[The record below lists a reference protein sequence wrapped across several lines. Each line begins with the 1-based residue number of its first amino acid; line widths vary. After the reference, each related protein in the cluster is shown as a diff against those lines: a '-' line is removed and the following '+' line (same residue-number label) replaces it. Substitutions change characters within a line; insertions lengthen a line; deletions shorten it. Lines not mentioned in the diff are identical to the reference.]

1 MSCST
6 NPVAQAMTDTEL
18 TEKVTEALDEEEITL
33 ADGFADAFLGIG
45 RQFGKPLAVYS
56 RRKCIEVLMRDM
68 DEEQAEEYFEFN
80 LAGAWVGES
89 TPIYLEEL
97 E

>member
-1 MSCST
+1 
-6 NPVAQAMTDTEL
+6 MTDTEL

-45 RQFGKPLAVYS
+45 RQFGKPIAVYS
-56 RRKCIEVLMRDM
+56 RRKCIEILMRDM

-97 E
+97 EELE

>member
-1 MSCST
+1 MS
-6 NPVAQAMTDTEL
+6 DTTL
-18 TEKVTEALDEEEITL
+18 TEK
-33 ADGFADAFLGIG
+33 
-45 RQFGKPLAVYS
+45 
-56 RRKCIEVLMRDM
+56 
-68 DEEQAEEYFEFN
+68 EQAEEYFEFN

>member
-1 MSCST
+1 
-6 NPVAQAMTDTEL
+6 MTDNEL
-18 TEKVTEALDEEEITL
+18 TEKIIEALDEEEIML

-45 RQFGKPLAVYS
+45 RQFGRAIAVYS

-68 DEEQAEEYFEFN
+68 DEEQAEEHFEFN
-80 LAGAWVGES
+80 VAGSWVGES
-89 TPIYLEEL
+89 TPIYMKEL

>member
-1 MSCST
+1 M
-6 NPVAQAMTDTEL
+6 NDTEL

-33 ADGFADAFLGIG
+33 ADGFADAFIGIG
-45 RQFGKPLAVYS
+45 RQFGKPIAVYS
-56 RRKCIEVLMRDM
+56 RRKCIEVLMQTM

-80 LAGAWVGES
+80 LAGAWIGDT

>member
-1 MSCST
+1 M
-6 NPVAQAMTDTEL
+6 VEAMTDNEL
-18 TEKVTEALDEEEITL
+18 TERVAEALDEEEITL

-45 RQFGKPLAVYS
+45 RQFDRPIAVYS
-56 RRKCIEVLMRDM
+56 RRKCIEILMHTM

-80 LAGAWVGES
+80 LASAWIGET
-89 TPIYLEEL
+89 TPIYLEEI

>member
-1 MSCST
+1 
-6 NPVAQAMTDTEL
+6 MTDNEL

-45 RQFGKPLAVYS
+45 RQFSKPIAVYS

-68 DEEQAEEYFEFN
+68 DQEQAEEYFEFN

>member
-1 MSCST
+1 
-6 NPVAQAMTDTEL
+6 MTDQEL
-18 TEKVTEALDEEEITL
+18 TEKVTDAIDEGEITL
-33 ADGFADAFLGIG
+33 VDGFADAFVGIG
-45 RQFGKPLAVYS
+45 RQFDKPVAVYS

-68 DEEQAEEYFEFN
+68 DEEQAEEYFDFN
-80 LAGAWVGES
+80 LAGAWVGET

>member
-1 MSCST
+1 MRPSFWSR
-6 NPVAQAMTDTEL
+6 ADDEQETE
-18 TEKVTEALDEEEITL
+18 EALDEEEITL

-45 RQFGKPLAVYS
+45 RQFGKPIAVYS
-56 RRKCIEVLMRDM
+56 RRKCIEILMRDM

-80 LAGAWVGES
+80 LAGAWIGET

>member
-1 MSCST
+1 M
-6 NPVAQAMTDTEL
+6 AEAMTDNEL
-18 TEKVTEALDEEEITL
+18 TEKVAEALDEEEITL

-45 RQFGKPLAVYS
+45 RQFNKPIAVYS

>member
-1 MSCST
+1 M
-6 NPVAQAMTDTEL
+6 AEAMTDTEL

-45 RQFGKPLAVYS
+45 RQFGKPIAVYS
-56 RRKCIEVLMRDM
+56 RRKCIEILMRDM

-97 E
+97 EELE

>member
-1 MSCST
+1 
-6 NPVAQAMTDTEL
+6 MTDQEL
-18 TEKVTEALDEEEITL
+18 TEKVTEAL
-33 ADGFADAFLGIG
+33 
-45 RQFGKPLAVYS
+45 
-56 RRKCIEVLMRDM
+56 

>member
-1 MSCST
+1 
-6 NPVAQAMTDTEL
+6 MTDQEL
-18 TEKVTEALDEEEITL
+18 TEKVTDAIDEGEITL
-33 ADGFADAFLGIG
+33 IDGFADAFVGIG
-45 RQFGKPLAVYS
+45 RQFDKTVAIYS

-68 DEEQAEEYFEFN
+68 DEQQAEEYFDFN
-80 LAGAWVGES
+80 IAGAWIGET

>member
-1 MSCST
+1 
-6 NPVAQAMTDTEL
+6 MTDAEL

-45 RQFGKPLAVYS
+45 RQFGKAIAVYS
-56 RRKCIEVLMRDM
+56 RRKCIEILMRDM

-97 E
+97 EELE

>member
-1 MSCST
+1 
-6 NPVAQAMTDTEL
+6 MTDDEL
-18 TEKVTEALDEEEITL
+18 TEKVAETLDEEEITL

-45 RQFGKPLAVYS
+45 RQFGKPIAVYS

>member
-1 MSCST
+1 
-6 NPVAQAMTDTEL
+6 MTDNEL
-18 TEKVTEALDEEEITL
+18 TEKVADVLDEESIVL

-45 RQFGKPLAVYS
+45 RQFSKPIAVYS

-89 TPIYLEEL
+89 TPIYLDEL

>member
-1 MSCST
+1 
-6 NPVAQAMTDTEL
+6 MTDNEL
-18 TEKVTEALDEEEITL
+18 TERVAEALDEEEITL

-45 RQFGKPLAVYS
+45 RQFGKPIAVYS
-56 RRKCIEVLMRDM
+56 RHKCIEVLMRDM

-97 E
+97 EELE

>member
-1 MSCST
+1 
-6 NPVAQAMTDTEL
+6 MTDTEL
-18 TEKVTEALDEEEITL
+18 TDKVTEVLDEEEITL

-45 RQFGKPLAVYS
+45 RQFNKPIAVYS
-56 RRKCIEVLMRDM
+56 RRKCIEILMRDM
-68 DEEQAEEYFEFN
+68 DEEQAEEYFDFN
-80 LAGAWVGES
+80 LAGAWIGET

>member
-1 MSCST
+1 
-6 NPVAQAMTDTEL
+6 MTDQEL
-18 TEKVTEALDEEEITL
+18 TEKVADVLDEESIVL

-45 RQFGKPLAVYS
+45 RQFSKPIAVYS

-89 TPIYLEEL
+89 TPIYLDEL
-97 E
+97 K

>member
-1 MSCST
+1 
-6 NPVAQAMTDTEL
+6 MTDTEL
-18 TEKVTEALDEEEITL
+18 TEKVTEALDEEEIAL

-45 RQFGKPLAVYS
+45 RQFGKPIAVYS
-56 RRKCIEVLMRDM
+56 RRKCIEILMRDM

-80 LAGAWVGES
+80 LAGAWIGET
-89 TPIYLEEL
+89 TPIYLEEM

>member
-1 MSCST
+1 
-6 NPVAQAMTDTEL
+6 MTDNEL
-18 TEKVTEALDEEEITL
+18 TEKVTEVLDEEEITL

-45 RQFGKPLAVYS
+45 RQFGKPIAVYS
-56 RRKCIEVLMRDM
+56 RSKCIEILMRDM

-80 LAGAWVGES
+80 MAGAWIGES

>member
-1 MSCST
+1 
-6 NPVAQAMTDTEL
+6 MTDNEL

-45 RQFGKPLAVYS
+45 RQFGKPIAVYS
-56 RRKCIEVLMRDM
+56 RSKCIEVLMRDM

-80 LAGAWVGES
+80 MTGAWIGES

>member
-1 MSCST
+1 
-6 NPVAQAMTDTEL
+6 MTDNEL
-18 TEKVTEALDEEEITL
+18 TDKVADVLDEESIVL

-45 RQFGKPLAVYS
+45 RQFSKPIAVYS

-89 TPIYLEEL
+89 TPIYLDEL

>member
-1 MSCST
+1 MSD
-6 NPVAQAMTDTEL
+6 NEL
-18 TEKVTEALDEEEITL
+18 TEKVTEALDEESIVL

-45 RQFGKPLAVYS
+45 RQFSKPIAVYS

-97 E
+97 EELE

>member
-1 MSCST
+1 
-6 NPVAQAMTDTEL
+6 MTDTEL

-45 RQFGKPLAVYS
+45 RQFGKPIAVYS

-97 E
+97 EELE

>member
-1 MSCST
+1 
-6 NPVAQAMTDTEL
+6 MTDTEL
-18 TEKVTEALDEEEITL
+18 TEKVTEALDEEEIAL

-45 RQFGKPLAVYS
+45 RQFGKPIAVYS
-56 RRKCIEVLMRDM
+56 RRKCIEILMRDM

-80 LAGAWVGES
+80 LAGAWIGET

>member
-1 MSCST
+1 
-6 NPVAQAMTDTEL
+6 MTDDEL
-18 TEKVTEALDEEEITL
+18 TKKVAEALDEEEITL
-33 ADGFADAFLGIG
+33 ADGFADAFIGIG
-45 RQFGKPLAVYS
+45 RQFSKPIAVYS

-68 DEEQAEEYFEFN
+68 DQEQAEEYFEFN

>member
-1 MSCST
+1 
-6 NPVAQAMTDTEL
+6 MTDNQL
-18 TEKVTEALDEEEITL
+18 TEKIIEKLDEEEITL

-45 RQFGKPLAVYS
+45 RQFGRAIAVYS

-80 LAGAWVGES
+80 VAGAWVGES
-89 TPIYLEEL
+89 TPIYMEEL

>member
-1 MSCST
+1 
-6 NPVAQAMTDTEL
+6 MTDTEL

-45 RQFGKPLAVYS
+45 RQFGKPIAVYS
-56 RRKCIEVLMRDM
+56 RRKCIEILMRDM

-80 LAGAWVGES
+80 MAGAWVGET

-97 E
+97 EELE

>member
-1 MSCST
+1 M
-6 NPVAQAMTDTEL
+6 AQAMTDTEL
-18 TEKVTEALDEEEITL
+18 TEKVTEALDEESIVL

-45 RQFGKPLAVYS
+45 RQFDRPIAVYS
-56 RRKCIEVLMRDM
+56 RRKCIEILMHTM
-68 DEEQAEEYFEFN
+68 DEEDAEEYFEYN
-80 LAGAWVGES
+80 IAGSWVGES

>member
-1 MSCST
+1 
-6 NPVAQAMTDTEL
+6 MTDNEL

-45 RQFGKPLAVYS
+45 RQFGKPLEVYS
-56 RRKCIEVLMRDM
+56 RRKCIEVLM
-68 DEEQAEEYFEFN
+68 EQAEEYFEFN
-80 LAGAWVGES
+80 LAGAWVGET

>member
-1 MSCST
+1 
-6 NPVAQAMTDTEL
+6 MTDAEL

-45 RQFGKPLAVYS
+45 RQFGKPIAVYN
-56 RRKCIEVLMRDM
+56 RRKCIEILMRDM

>member
-1 MSCST
+1 M
-6 NPVAQAMTDTEL
+6 VKIMTDTEL

-45 RQFGKPLAVYS
+45 RQFGKPIAVYS

-97 E
+97 EELE

>member
-1 MSCST
+1 
-6 NPVAQAMTDTEL
+6 MTDQEL
-18 TEKVTEALDEEEITL
+18 TEKVTDAIDEGEITL
-33 ADGFADAFLGIG
+33 VDGFADAFVGIG
-45 RQFGKPLAVYS
+45 RQFDKPIAVYS

-68 DEEQAEEYFEFN
+68 DEEQAEEYFDFN
-80 LAGAWVGES
+80 LAGAWVGET

>member
-1 MSCST
+1 M
-6 NPVAQAMTDTEL
+6 AEAMTDDEL
-18 TEKVTEALDEEEITL
+18 TEKVAETLDEEEITL

-45 RQFGKPLAVYS
+45 RQFGKPIAVYS

>member
-1 MSCST
+1 
-6 NPVAQAMTDTEL
+6 MTDNEL

-97 E
+97 EELE